1 MTGLVAT
8 DPQAPTV
15 PRVTWSLPEAGT
27 ERLLVVGG
35 FYQRMDR
42 CPRFGC
48 LAWVMAR
55 DGTVSHSW
63 EVDPHELWQESR
75 GSTGSVRAE
84 NIYPVGAA
92 LGPDGHLVLT
102 FDGRNLSLSGRHRQ
116 AVSRRPRNLETFH
129 HAHHWIDI
137 DAAGRIFAPSMEIR
151 KNVDFAGN
159 TAVDISVP
167 ASLQVS
173 ITKVYGPTPRTGR
186 CCTIYGSWRVYLSLA
201 IRGSSTDCGTA
212 ATHSTSIQSRSSTPR
227 SLRTFPVWRPATF
240 SFQFASLGHR
250 HP

>member
-1 MTGLVAT
+1 MATKRETALRVAFGVFVASVAMLSFGYGFVAERYRFFPYAIVDTGIKGMKALVALSDESLMTGLVAT

-63 EVDPHELWQESR
+63 EVDPHELSAGIE
-75 GSTGSVRAE
+75 GFYGSVRAE

-102 FDGRNLSLSGRHRQ
+102 FDGRNMWPYQVGMAKLSADGHIIWKRFER
-116 AVSRRPRNLETFH
+116 
-129 HAHHWIDI
+129 
-137 DAAGRIFAPSMEIR
+137 
-151 KNVDFAGN
+151 
-159 TAVDISVP
+159 
-167 ASLQVS
+167 ASL
-173 ITKVYGPTPRTGR
+173 
-186 CCTIYGSWRVYLSLA
+186 
-201 IRGSSTDCGTA
+201 D
-212 ATHSTSIQSRSSTPR
+212 
-227 SLRTFPVWRPATF
+227 
-240 SFQFASLGHR
+240 
-250 HP
+250 